1 MKNKFL
7 LFIFVAASFLNTNF
21 IAHSEES
28 IEDII
33 KGRKAIFSNNA
44 KLAKRVNILL
54 KDFEFEEAE
63 PYILEMSKNYE
74 NLLNY
79 FPENSKEGYGTE
91 ALPIIWEEKD
101 AFNALM
107 QKAADDMLQLAK
119 VMEEVDDIQ
128 ATYKKLM
135 WANCNACLLYTS
147 PSPRD
152 VEESRM
158 PSSA

>member
-1 MKNKFL
+1 MKNKNL
-7 LFIFVAASFLNTNF
+7 LVIVLVASFFNTNF

-54 KDFEFEEAE
+54 KDFEVEEAE
-63 PYILEMSKNYE
+63 PIILEMSKNYE

-107 QKAADDMLQLAK
+107 QRAADDMLQLAK

-135 WANCNACLLYTS
+135 WANCNACH
-147 PSPRD
+147 
-152 VEESRM
+152 SRYRK
-158 PSSA
+158 PH

>member
-1 MKNKFL
+1 MKNKILLIIFL
-7 LFIFVAASFLNTNF
+7 AASFFNTNF

-54 KDFEFEEAE
+54 KDFEFEEAK
-63 PYILEMSKNYE
+63 PYILEMSNNYE

-107 QKAADDMLQLAK
+107 QKAADDMLQLVK

-128 ATYKKLM
+128 TTYKKLV
-135 WANCNACLLYTS
+135 WANCNACHSKYRK
-147 PSPRD
+147 PH
-152 VEESRM
+152 
-158 PSSA
+158 

>member
-1 MKNKFL
+1 MKNKIL
-7 LFIFVAASFLNTNF
+7 LIIFIVASFFNTNF

-54 KDFEFEEAE
+54 KDFEVEEAE
-63 PYILEMSKNYE
+63 PIILEMSKNYE

-135 WANCNACLLYTS
+135 WANCNACH
-147 PSPRD
+147 
-152 VEESRM
+152 SRYRK
-158 PSSA
+158 PH

>member
-1 MKNKFL
+1 MKNKI
-7 LFIFVAASFLNTNF
+7 LFIFFLVASFFNTNF

-54 KDFEFEEAE
+54 RDFEFEEAE
-63 PYILEMSKNYE
+63 PLILEMSKNYE
-74 NLLNY
+74 SLLNY

-107 QKAADDMLQLAK
+107 QKAADDMIQLAK

-128 ATYKKLM
+128 VTYKKLM
-135 WANCNACLLYTS
+135 WANCNACH
-147 PSPRD
+147 
-152 VEESRM
+152 SRYRK
-158 PSSA
+158 PH

>member
-1 MKNKFL
+1 MKNKIL
-7 LFIFVAASFLNTNF
+7 LIIFIVASFFNTNF

-33 KGRKAIFSNNA
+33 KARKAIFSNNA

-54 KDFEFEEAE
+54 KDFEVEEAE
-63 PYILEMSKNYE
+63 PIILEMSKNYE

-135 WANCNACLLYTS
+135 WANCNACH
-147 PSPRD
+147 
-152 VEESRM
+152 SRYRK
-158 PSSA
+158 PH

>member
-1 MKNKFL
+1 MKNKILLIIFL
-7 LFIFVAASFLNTNF
+7 AASFFNTNF

-54 KDFEFEEAE
+54 KDFEVEEAE
-63 PYILEMSKNYE
+63 PIILEMSKNYE

-128 ATYKKLM
+128 TTYKKLV
-135 WANCNACLLYTS
+135 WANCNACHSKYRK
-147 PSPRD
+147 PH
-152 VEESRM
+152 
-158 PSSA
+158 

>member
-54 KDFEFEEAE
+54 REFEIEEAE
-63 PYILEMSKNYE
+63 PIIFEMSKNYE

-135 WANCNACLLYTS
+135 WANCNACH
-147 PSPRD
+147 
-152 VEESRM
+152 SRYRK
-158 PSSA
+158 PH

>member
-1 MKNKFL
+1 MKNKI
-7 LFIFVAASFLNTNF
+7 LFIFFLVASFFNTNF

-54 KDFEFEEAE
+54 RNFEFEEAE
-63 PYILEMSKNYE
+63 PFILEMSKNYE

-101 AFNALM
+101 TFNALM

-119 VMEEVDDIQ
+119 VMEDVEDIQ
-128 ATYKKLM
+128 VTYKKLM
-135 WANCNACLLYTS
+135 WSNCNACHSKYRK
-147 PSPRD
+147 PH
-152 VEESRM
+152 
-158 PSSA
+158 

>member
-1 MKNKFL
+1 MKNKIL
-7 LFIFVAASFLNTNF
+7 LVIVLVASFFNTNF

-54 KDFEFEEAE
+54 KDFEVEEAE
-63 PYILEMSKNYE
+63 PIILEMSKNYE

-79 FPENSKEGYGTE
+79 FPEKSKEGYGTE

-119 VMEEVDDIQ
+119 VMEDVEDIQ
-128 ATYKKLM
+128 ITYKKLM
-135 WANCNACLLYTS
+135 WANCNACH
-147 PSPRD
+147 
-152 VEESRM
+152 SRYRK
-158 PSSA
+158 PH

>member
-128 ATYKKLM
+128 VTYKKLM
-135 WANCNACLLYTS
+135 WANCNACH
-147 PSPRD
+147 
-152 VEESRM
+152 SRYRK
-158 PSSA
+158 PH

>member
-7 LFIFVAASFLNTNF
+7 LFIFVASSFLNTNF

-135 WANCNACLLYTS
+135 WANCNACH
-147 PSPRD
+147 
-152 VEESRM
+152 SRYRK
-158 PSSA
+158 PH

>member
-1 MKNKFL
+1 MKIKFL

-54 KDFEFEEAE
+54 RDFEFEEAE
-63 PYILEMSKNYE
+63 PLILEMSKNYE
-74 NLLNY
+74 SLLNY

-135 WANCNACLLYTS
+135 WANCNACH
-147 PSPRD
+147 
-152 VEESRM
+152 SRYRK
-158 PSSA
+158 PH

>member
-1 MKNKFL
+1 MKNKIL
-7 LFIFVAASFLNTNF
+7 LVIVLVASFFNTNF

-33 KGRKAIFSNNA
+33 KDRKAIFSNNA

-54 KDFEFEEAE
+54 RDFEVEEAE
-63 PYILEMSKNYE
+63 PIILEMSKNYE

-135 WANCNACLLYTS
+135 WANCNACH
-147 PSPRD
+147 
-152 VEESRM
+152 SRYRK
-158 PSSA
+158 PH

>member
-54 KDFEFEEAE
+54 REFEVEEAE
-63 PYILEMSKNYE
+63 PIIFEMSKNYE
-74 NLLNY
+74 KLLNY

-135 WANCNACLLYTS
+135 WANCNACH
-147 PSPRD
+147 
-152 VEESRM
+152 SRYRK
-158 PSSA
+158 PH

>member
-1 MKNKFL
+1 MKNKILLIIFL
-7 LFIFVAASFLNTNF
+7 VNSFFFTNF

-54 KDFEFEEAE
+54 KDFEVEEAE
-63 PYILEMSKNYE
+63 PIILEMSKNYE

-135 WANCNACLLYTS
+135 WANCNACH
-147 PSPRD
+147 
-152 VEESRM
+152 SRYRK
-158 PSSA
+158 PH

>member
-1 MKNKFL
+1 MKNKIL
-7 LFIFVAASFLNTNF
+7 LIIFIVASFFNTNF

-28 IEDII
+28 IEEII

-54 KDFEFEEAE
+54 KDFEVEEAE
-63 PYILEMSKNYE
+63 PIILEMSKNYE

-101 AFNALM
+101 EFNALM
-107 QKAADDMLQLAK
+107 KKSSDQMIKLASIIEDQDDFRAALKQYMWSSCKA
-119 VMEEVDDIQ
+119 
-128 ATYKKLM
+128 
-135 WANCNACLLYTS
+135 CH
-147 PSPRD
+147 
-152 VEESRM
+152 SRYRA
-158 PSSA
+158 PH

>member
-1 MKNKFL
+1 MKNKIL
-7 LFIFVAASFLNTNF
+7 LIIFIVASFFNTNF

-28 IEDII
+28 IEEII

-54 KDFEFEEAE
+54 REFEVEEAE
-63 PYILEMSKNYE
+63 PIIFEMSKNYE

-135 WANCNACLLYTS
+135 WANCNACH
-147 PSPRD
+147 
-152 VEESRM
+152 SRYRK
-158 PSSA
+158 PH

>member
-7 LFIFVAASFLNTNF
+7 LFIFVVASFLNTNF

-54 KDFEFEEAE
+54 KDFEVEEAE
-63 PYILEMSKNYE
+63 PIILEMSKNYE

-79 FPENSKEGYGTE
+79 FPENSKDGYGTE

-135 WANCNACLLYTS
+135 WANCNACH
-147 PSPRD
+147 
-152 VEESRM
+152 SRYRK
-158 PSSA
+158 PH

>member
-1 MKNKFL
+1 MKNKILLIIFL
-7 LFIFVAASFLNTNF
+7 VTSFFFTNF

-28 IEDII
+28 IEEII

-54 KDFEFEEAE
+54 KDFEVEEAE
-63 PYILEMSKNYE
+63 PIILEMSKNYE

-91 ALPIIWEEKD
+91 ALLIIWEEKD

-119 VMEEVDDIQ
+119 VMEEADDIQ

-135 WANCNACLLYTS
+135 WANCNACH
-147 PSPRD
+147 
-152 VEESRM
+152 SRYRK
-158 PSSA
+158 PH

>member
-1 MKNKFL
+1 MKNKIL
-7 LFIFVAASFLNTNF
+7 LFIFVAASFFNTDF

-54 KDFEFEEAE
+54 KDFEVEDAE
-63 PYILEMSKNYE
+63 PIILEMSKNYE

-107 QKAADDMLQLAK
+107 QRAADDMLQLAK

-135 WANCNACLLYTS
+135 WANCNACH
-147 PSPRD
+147 
-152 VEESRM
+152 SRYRK
-158 PSSA
+158 PH

>member
-1 MKNKFL
+1 MKNKIL
-7 LFIFVAASFLNTNF
+7 LIIFIVASFFNTNF

-54 KDFEFEEAE
+54 REFEVEEAE
-63 PYILEMSKNYE
+63 PIIFEMSKNYE

-135 WANCNACLLYTS
+135 WANCNACH
-147 PSPRD
+147 
-152 VEESRM
+152 SRYRK
-158 PSSA
+158 PH

>member
-7 LFIFVAASFLNTNF
+7 LIIFIVASFFNTNF

-28 IEDII
+28 IEEII

-54 KDFEFEEAE
+54 KDFEVEEAE
-63 PYILEMSKNYE
+63 PIILEMSKNYE

-135 WANCNACLLYTS
+135 WANCNACH
-147 PSPRD
+147 
-152 VEESRM
+152 SRYRK
-158 PSSA
+158 PH

>member
-1 MKNKFL
+1 MKNKIL
-7 LFIFVAASFLNTNF
+7 LIIFVAASFFNTNF

-54 KDFEFEEAE
+54 RNFEFEEAE
-63 PYILEMSKNYE
+63 PFILEMSKNYE
-74 NLLNY
+74 NLLKY

-128 ATYKKLM
+128 VTYKKLM
-135 WANCNACLLYTS
+135 WANCNACH
-147 PSPRD
+147 
-152 VEESRM
+152 SRYRK
-158 PSSA
+158 PH

>member
-1 MKNKFL
+1 MKNKIL
-7 LFIFVAASFLNTNF
+7 LIIFVAASFFNTNF

-54 KDFEFEEAE
+54 RNFEFEEAE
-63 PYILEMSKNYE
+63 PFILEMSKNYE

-128 ATYKKLM
+128 VTYKKLM
-135 WANCNACLLYTS
+135 WANCNACH
-147 PSPRD
+147 
-152 VEESRM
+152 SRYRK
-158 PSSA
+158 PH

>member
-1 MKNKFL
+1 MKNNIL
-7 LFIFVAASFLNTNF
+7 LIIFIVASFFNANF

-28 IEDII
+28 IEEII

-54 KDFEFEEAE
+54 KDFEVEEAE
-63 PYILEMSKNYE
+63 PIILEMSKNYE

-107 QKAADDMLQLAK
+107 QRAADDMLQLAK

-135 WANCNACLLYTS
+135 WANCNACH
-147 PSPRD
+147 
-152 VEESRM
+152 SRYRK
-158 PSSA
+158 PH

>member
-54 KDFEFEEAE
+54 KDFEFDEAE

-128 ATYKKLM
+128 VTYKKLM
-135 WANCNACLLYTS
+135 WANCNACH
-147 PSPRD
+147 
-152 VEESRM
+152 SRYRK
-158 PSSA
+158 PH

>member
-1 MKNKFL
+1 MKNKIL
-7 LFIFVAASFLNTNF
+7 LIIFVAASFFNANF

-54 KDFEFEEAE
+54 KDFEVEEAE
-63 PYILEMSKNYE
+63 PIILEMSKNYE

-135 WANCNACLLYTS
+135 WANCNACH
-147 PSPRD
+147 
-152 VEESRM
+152 SRYRK
-158 PSSA
+158 PH

>member
-1 MKNKFL
+1 MKNKILLIIFL
-7 LFIFVAASFLNTNF
+7 VSSFFSTNF

-54 KDFEFEEAE
+54 RDFEFEEAE
-63 PYILEMSKNYE
+63 PFILEMSKNYE

-107 QKAADDMLQLAK
+107 QKAADDMIQLAK

-128 ATYKKLM
+128 VTYKKLM
-135 WANCNACLLYTS
+135 WANCNACHSKYRK
-147 PSPRD
+147 PH
-152 VEESRM
+152 
-158 PSSA
+158 

>member
-1 MKNKFL
+1 MKNKILLVIFL
-7 LFIFVAASFLNTNF
+7 VASFFNTNF

-54 KDFEFEEAE
+54 RNFEFEEAE
-63 PYILEMSKNYE
+63 PFILEMSKNYE

-135 WANCNACLLYTS
+135 WANCNACH
-147 PSPRD
+147 
-152 VEESRM
+152 SRYRK
-158 PSSA
+158 PH

>member
-1 MKNKFL
+1 MKNKILLVIFL
-7 LFIFVAASFLNTNF
+7 VASFFYTNF

-54 KDFEFEEAE
+54 KDFEVEEAE
-63 PYILEMSKNYE
+63 PIILEMSKNYE

-135 WANCNACLLYTS
+135 WANCNACH
-147 PSPRD
+147 
-152 VEESRM
+152 SRYRK
-158 PSSA
+158 PH

>member
-1 MKNKFL
+1 MKNKILLIIFL
-7 LFIFVAASFLNTNF
+7 VTSFFFANF

-54 KDFEFEEAE
+54 KDFEVEEAE
-63 PYILEMSKNYE
+63 PIILEMSKNYE
-74 NLLNY
+74 NLSNY

-135 WANCNACLLYTS
+135 WANCNACH
-147 PSPRD
+147 
-152 VEESRM
+152 SRYRK
-158 PSSA
+158 PH

>member
-1 MKNKFL
+1 MKNKIL
-7 LFIFVAASFLNTNF
+7 LVIVLVASFFNTNF

-54 KDFEFEEAE
+54 RDFEVEEAE
-63 PYILEMSKNYE
+63 PFILEMSKNYE

-119 VMEEVDDIQ
+119 VMEDVEDIQ
-128 ATYKKLM
+128 VTYKKLM
-135 WANCNACLLYTS
+135 WSNCNACHSKYRK
-147 PSPRD
+147 PH
-152 VEESRM
+152 
-158 PSSA
+158 

>member
-1 MKNKFL
+1 MKNKILLIIFL
-7 LFIFVAASFLNTNF
+7 VTSFFFTNF

-54 KDFEFEEAE
+54 KDFEVEEAE
-63 PYILEMSKNYE
+63 PIILEMSKNYE

-119 VMEEVDDIQ
+119 VMEEVDDMQ

-135 WANCNACLLYTS
+135 WANCNACH
-147 PSPRD
+147 
-152 VEESRM
+152 SRYRK
-158 PSSA
+158 PH

>member
-1 MKNKFL
+1 MKNKILLVIFL
-7 LFIFVAASFLNTNF
+7 VASFFNTNF

-54 KDFEFEEAE
+54 KDFEVEEAE
-63 PYILEMSKNYE
+63 PIIFEMSKNYE

-107 QKAADDMLQLAK
+107 QRAADDMLQLAK

-135 WANCNACLLYTS
+135 WANCNACH
-147 PSPRD
+147 
-152 VEESRM
+152 SRYRK
-158 PSSA
+158 PH

>member
-54 KDFEFEEAE
+54 REFEVEEAE
-63 PYILEMSKNYE
+63 PIIFEMSKNYE

-79 FPENSKEGYGTE
+79 FTENSKEGYGTE

-135 WANCNACLLYTS
+135 WANCNACH
-147 PSPRD
+147 
-152 VEESRM
+152 SRYRK
-158 PSSA
+158 PH

>member
-1 MKNKFL
+1 
-7 LFIFVAASFLNTNF
+7 
-21 IAHSEES
+21 
-28 IEDII
+28 
-33 KGRKAIFSNNA
+33 
-44 KLAKRVNILL
+44 
-54 KDFEFEEAE
+54 
-63 PYILEMSKNYE
+63 MSSLVKNYE

-128 ATYKKLM
+128 VTYKKLM
-135 WANCNACLLYTS
+135 WSNCNACH
-147 PSPRD
+147 
-152 VEESRM
+152 SRYRK
-158 PSSA
+158 PH

>member
-1 MKNKFL
+1 MKNKLL

-54 KDFEFEEAE
+54 REFEVEEAE
-63 PYILEMSKNYE
+63 PIIFEMSKNYE

-135 WANCNACLLYTS
+135 WANCNACH
-147 PSPRD
+147 
-152 VEESRM
+152 SRYRK
-158 PSSA
+158 PH

>member
-1 MKNKFL
+1 MKNKILLIIFL
-7 LFIFVAASFLNTNF
+7 VTSFFFTNF

-54 KDFEFEEAE
+54 KDFEVEEAE
-63 PYILEMSKNYE
+63 PIILEMSKNYE

-128 ATYKKLM
+128 VTYKKLM
-135 WANCNACLLYTS
+135 WANCNACH
-147 PSPRD
+147 
-152 VEESRM
+152 SRYRK
-158 PSSA
+158 PH

>member
-1 MKNKFL
+1 MKNKIL
-7 LFIFVAASFLNTNF
+7 LLIFVAASFFNSNF

-54 KDFEFEEAE
+54 KDFEFEEAK
-63 PYILEMSKNYE
+63 PYILEMSNNYE

-91 ALPIIWEEKD
+91 ALQIIWEEKD

-107 QKAADDMLQLAK
+107 QRAADDMLQLAK

-135 WANCNACLLYTS
+135 WANCNACH
-147 PSPRD
+147 
-152 VEESRM
+152 SRYRK
-158 PSSA
+158 PH